1 MKKLWKK
8 LVAVTT
14 AVMMAVTLL
23 PAMANAESTFT
34 QTTGKF
40 RIHKTDESGENGL
53 KGAEFLY
60 YKVYDI
66 NSTTGEITIN
76 SKFAGVD
83 DQLKTRLN
91 VMIDD
96 TKNYTKDQE
105 LALANDLKS
114 YIAQNNIQ
122 PEKKDSGEDDVLTSG
137 NDGHTNYAAATN
149 FGYYLIVETKA
160 PDKQRDK
167 TYITG
172 DPFFLALPSTGENG
186 TWVYDVTSKPKAN
199 KNGISG
205 PEKKIVTTND
215 GKEVTVDKKDV
226 NVGDIVKYRI
236 KVQIPRF
243 TDKSFEV
250 TNNMPKLTITDT
262 MDRNLIILNNDTY
275 PIKITVNG
283 RPVSK
288 EVNIA
293 TNRGTENTYTAFTT
307 VLQANNDFTANDCGE
322 YVTITYFAQVDK
334 VDANVFTNTA
344 YVKVND
350 DSELPGETPEL
361 YTYGIQ
367 LTKTLD
373 TKKLTG
379 DQKVYFDLYKK
390 VNNSYEK
397 VSDLTNVISK
407 NKTPEADQSKGQFV
421 TDENGQILI
430 KGLSLGDYA
439 LRETTTVSGYT
450 LLSKDIEFN
459 LTDTEPDGAL
469 DNNQNTERNILAKT
483 VDNKKGFSM
492 PSTGGMGTYIFTIAG
507 LVIMAGAAFLLIA
520 SKKRRA

>member
-1 MKKLWKK
+1 
-8 LVAVTT
+8 
-14 AVMMAVTLL
+14 
-23 PAMANAESTFT
+23 
-34 QTTGKF
+34 
-40 RIHKTDESGENGL
+40 
-53 KGAEFLY
+53 
-60 YKVYDI
+60 
-66 NSTTGEITIN
+66 
-76 SKFAGVD
+76 
-83 DQLKTRLN
+83 
-91 VMIDD
+91 
-96 TKNYTKDQE
+96 
-105 LALANDLKS
+105 
-114 YIAQNNIQ
+114 
-122 PEKKDSGEDDVLTSG
+122 
-137 NDGHTNYAAATN
+137 
-149 FGYYLIVETKA
+149 
-160 PDKQRDK
+160 
-167 TYITG
+167 
-172 DPFFLALPSTGENG
+172 
-186 TWVYDVTSKPKAN
+186 
-199 KNGISG
+199 
-205 PEKKIVTTND
+205 
-215 GKEVTVDKKDV
+215 
-226 NVGDIVKYRI
+226 
-236 KVQIPRF
+236 
-243 TDKSFEV
+243 
-250 TNNMPKLTITDT
+250 MPKLTITDT